1 MSLALSTLIYE
12 WRRYFAAIIAL
23 AVAGLLVLSLTGM
36 FLGAGKAFTATVD
49 RSPAE
54 VMVLPADADSLF
66 SNNNGLPRRIIPLV
80 YQHPDVLEVMPLD
93 GNYAFWQN
101 FPKEGQPAMSTGVQC
116 IVVDPTP
123 GALTVPSDF
132 DEKMLEVL
140 SEPYAVVTDR
150 SSLGKL
156 GVKVGDKAKMN
167 GNTVYLR
174 ATTDDY
180 PSMFG
185 QMVFMSRQ
193 TAKLLNIVSEGQ
205 RVGPLLVRIK
215 DPKRAEQVVAELNQ
229 MGGGQFKAWT
239 RTQLSKVSEA
249 SILKQ
254 GGISVILIFMVMVGF
269 FIGIVITWQTLQ
281 AAILANIKEFA
292 SLRALGV
299 AMGNLRLII
308 VELAFWVGVFGLVV
322 TAILVG
328 AISLIAKAFAIP
340 MDFPLYIDIPVS
352 ILLLLIAMVSGLFS
366 LGVLKKSQPADLL
379 R

>member
-23 AVAGLLVLSLTGM
+23 AVAGLLVLALTGM

-54 VMVLPADADSLF
+54 VMVLAPDAESLF
-66 SNNNGLPRRIIPLV
+66 GNSNGIPRRIIPLL
-80 YQHPDVLEVMPLD
+80 YQHPDVMEAVQLD
-93 GNYAFWQN
+93 FNGGYWQN
-101 FPKEGQPAMSTGVQC
+101 FPGPGQPAKSTGVPVV
-116 IVVDPTP
+116 VVDPTP
-123 GALTVPSDF
+123 GSLSIPNDF
-132 DEKMLEVL
+132 DARMLEIL
-140 SEPYAVVTDR
+140 QEPYAVITDR

-156 GVKVGDKAKMN
+156 GVKVGDKAKIN

-174 ATTDDY
+174 AVTDDY

-185 QMVFMSRQ
+185 QMVFMSQQ
-193 TAKLLNIVSEGQ
+193 TAKLLGVIREGP
-205 RVGPLLVRIK
+205 RVGALLVRIR
-215 DPKRAEQVVAELNQ
+215 DPKRAPQVVAELNQ
-229 MGGGQFKAWT
+229 MSKGQFKAWT
-239 RTQLSKVSEA
+239 RAQLSATSEA
-249 SILKQ
+249 SILKE
-254 GGISVILIFMVMVGF
+254 GGISVILIFAVLVGF

-299 AMGNLRLII
+299 AMGSLRLII
-308 VELAFWVGVFGLVV
+308 VELSFWVGVFGLIV
-322 TAILVG
+322 TALLVFV
-328 AISLIAKAFAIP
+328 ISLIAKAFSIP

-352 ILLLLIAMVSGLFS
+352 LILLLIAMVSGLFS

>member
-23 AVAGLLVLSLTGM
+23 AVAGLLVLALTGM

-66 SNNNGLPRRIIPLV
+66 SNNNGLPRRIIPLI

-101 FPKEGQPAMSTGVQC
+101 FPKDGQPAMSTGVQC

-123 GALTVPSDF
+123 GALTVPNDF
-132 DEKMLEVL
+132 DDKMLEVL

-215 DPKRAEQVVAELNQ
+215 DPKRAVQVVAELNQ
-229 MGGGQFKAWT
+229 MGGGQYKAWT
-239 RTQLSKVSEA
+239 RAQLSQVSKE
-249 SILKQ
+249 

-308 VELAFWVGVFGLVV
+308 VELAFWVGVFGLIV

-328 AISLIAKAFAIP
+328 VISMIARFFAIP
-340 MDFPLYIDIPVS
+340 MDFPLYLDIPVS